1 MTKVKVKT
9 RRERRKRRYG
19 TGQGNKERMNKDIRS
34 WIGEKETLYLTENP
48 SFSIVSIFLKNT
60 FR

>member
-19 TGQGNKERMNKDIRS
+19 TGQGNKERMNKDKIMDR
-34 WIGEKETLYLTENP
+34 GEGNPISNGKPIILYRFHLLEKY
-48 SFSIVSIFLKNT
+48 I
-60 FR
+60 